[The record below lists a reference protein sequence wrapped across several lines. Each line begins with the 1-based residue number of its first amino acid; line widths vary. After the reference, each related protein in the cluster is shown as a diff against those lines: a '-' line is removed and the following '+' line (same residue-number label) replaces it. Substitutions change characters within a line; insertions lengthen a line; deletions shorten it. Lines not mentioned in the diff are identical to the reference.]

1 MQGRR
6 CDPYG
11 LRLAGHRLPSRGFIY
26 MHTLS
31 IRIGLRWKLSYSVIV
46 IFSAISFD
54 FSFPLRD
61 AHLGIRSLAGDGF
74 GRAPLMPFSV

>member
-1 MQGRR
+1 
-6 CDPYG
+6 
-11 LRLAGHRLPSRGFIY
+11 
-26 MHTLS
+26 MHKLS